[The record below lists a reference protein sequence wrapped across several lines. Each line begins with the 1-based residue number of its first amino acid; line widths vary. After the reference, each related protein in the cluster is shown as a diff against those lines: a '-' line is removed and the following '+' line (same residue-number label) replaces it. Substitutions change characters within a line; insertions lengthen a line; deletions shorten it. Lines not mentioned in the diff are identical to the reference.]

1 MVPSGKA
8 RSDWAAASTGVR
20 EGIRLSPSSAS
31 AGVAVRNGRPGISP
45 RRFPSPSSDTGQVS
59 VRYHVDDYEIDAPDS
74 QRIQDS
80 AERLRRSGHYRLNI
94 EGPFG
99 HGWHEFCR
107 LNDGYFAIASEIKYH
122 TPQAGYM
129 SSPDTVHIY
138 LANGGDG
145 EYVPAGGEPLSFEA
159 PAAVILLEPAGA
171 GAAEVCFAGDT
182 QYIYIA
188 IHRDALRAVFA
199 GCEQELPI
207 VLQSFLKG
215 DLRQTMGRAV
225 RLDGALL
232 RCLDEVHN
240 CTATGRRRSLFLQAK
255 VSEIL
260 CRIVDA
266 LECGETLRVAEAM
279 PITMRGVLKAQNLL
293 AENFATPPSLEELA
307 KAVGLSRSS
316 LCNGFR
322 QVLGMSV
329 FDYIHD
335 LRMQQ
340 ALLLLGDRNASITQ
354 IAYAVGYNR
363 ASSFSVAVQRR
374 FGTTPTELRR
384 KAIASSAG

>member
-1 MVPSGKA
+1 MVPSGKS
-8 RSDWAAASTGVR
+8 RSDWGAASRGGS
-20 EGIRLSPSSAS
+20 EGIRVLSSPAS
-31 AGVAVRNGRPGISP
+31 PGPAIRNGRPSAP
-45 RRFPSPSSDTGQVS
+45 ARRFPPPCADAPQVS
-59 VRYHVDDYEIDAPDS
+59 VRYRIDDYETHGPESELANPGSD
-74 QRIQDS
+74 RH
-80 AERLRRSGHYRLNI
+80 RRSGHYRLNI

-99 HGWHEFCR
+99 RGWHEFCR
-107 LNDGYFAIASEIKYH
+107 LGEGYFAIVSEIQYD
-122 TPQAGYM
+122 TPQADYM

-159 PAAVILLEPAGA
+159 PAAVILLEPAGT
-171 GAAEVCFAGDT
+171 GPAEVCFAGNT
-182 QYIYIA
+182 QYIYVA
-188 IHRDALRAVFA
+188 MHRDALHAAFA
-199 GCEQELPI
+199 GCEQELPGI
-207 VLQSFLKG
+207 LQSFLKG
-215 DLRQTMGRAV
+215 DLRHTVGRAV

-232 RCLDEVHN
+232 RCLDEVHH
-240 CTATGRRRSLFLQAK
+240 CTAKGRRRSLFLQAK

-266 LECGETLRVAEAM
+266 LECREALHIADAT
-279 PITMRGVLKAQNLL
+279 PITVRGVMKAQTVL

-307 KAVGLSRSS
+307 ETVGLSRSS

-322 QVLGMSV
+322 QVLGTSV

-335 LRMQQ
+335 LRMHQ

-354 IAYAVGYNR
+354 VAYAVGYNR

-384 KAIASSAG
+384 KAIASAG